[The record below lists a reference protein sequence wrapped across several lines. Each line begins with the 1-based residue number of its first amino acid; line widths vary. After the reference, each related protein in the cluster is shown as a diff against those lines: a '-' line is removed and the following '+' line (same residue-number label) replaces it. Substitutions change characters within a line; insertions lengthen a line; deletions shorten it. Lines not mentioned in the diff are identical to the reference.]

1 MSLYSFFRYLIY
13 SFLFVFIMSSCSGRD
28 DADVKRAV
36 NVLSMVKD
44 MCDKDSFPKNDS
56 ILNFSVKVF
65 SREEMDSCLATA
77 YFYQARIQHKNF
89 YLLRAIDSYVMAG
102 EYAGSDSMLHFKV
115 NLELEY
121 TVSR

>member
-13 SFLFVFIMSSCSGRD
+13 SFLFVFIMSSCSRRG

-65 SREEMDSCLATA
+65 RVRRWIPVLLWPIFIRPEFSI
-77 YFYQARIQHKNF
+77 RIF
-89 YLLRAIDSYVMAG
+89 IFSGL
-102 EYAGSDSMLHFKV
+102 
-115 NLELEY
+115 
-121 TVSR
+121 

>member
-65 SREEMDSCLATA
+65 SR
-77 YFYQARIQHKNF
+77 
-89 YLLRAIDSYVMAG
+89 
-102 EYAGSDSMLHFKV
+102 
-115 NLELEY
+115 
-121 TVSR
+121 VSRSRCFRARRWIHVLLLLIFIRPEFSIRIFIF